1 MAIKNI
7 VETQINVTGQETVK
21 QAADAY
27 EDLGDAVSQTQLEAE
42 KLAQQFGINDER
54 TQEAIKVA
62 GRYKQEMEE
71 LDFAIDAARGGSD
84 QLFRAAQGVTAGFE
98 VAAGSVALFGGE
110 SEELEKVM
118 LKVQGAMVFSQGL
131 KDLKEFLPAIK
142 NVAKGFS
149 GALTKAVQGFSKAS
163 KVALASTGI
172 GLLVVA
178 VGSLVAYWDD
188 IKAAIS
194 GVSSEQKKLLKQQQD
209 SAATAQEQLDSVSQQ
224 ENILKQQGKTE
235 EEIRQIKINRAKI
248 AISELKAQLETQEQV
263 KQSQIETAKRNK
275 NILEGVLKFVT
286 APLTLLLKGV
296 DAVGKALGKDFGLE
310 KGLYGGIAKLVFNPE
325 EIEKEADASI
335 KETKKQLQTLENNLA
350 GFELEQRAKRK
361 ENAQKAKEDN
371 QKEFDDWLAKE
382 IEKNEIQKAN
392 AKYAEDIRKK
402 QQEDEDKAFQTWL
415 DGEVKKAEIADANL
429 KYKEKREQEARDKK
443 KAEEQALAD
452 FEEKLFQDSQAL
464 GSAVIDLVGQETK
477 VGKGLALAQIAADTA
492 RALSGA
498 LANANSPTPDN
509 VASGGLAG
517 IAKYIALATTIAT
530 NAKRAIDIVKSE
542 NVSGAASGSAPT
554 TGGGFTGSLNAPAVR
569 LPRTEEFT
577 GDRRVYVTE
586 YDISNTQERVKVTED
601 VSIVK

>member
-1 MAIKNI
+1 MAINEAVNI
-7 VETQINVTGQETVK
+7 DIDVNGTSTVK

-42 KLAQQFGINDER
+42 KLAQQFGINDKR

-62 GRYKQEMEE
+62 GKYKQEMEE

-98 VAAGSVALFGGE
+98 VAAGATALFGGQ

-118 LKVQGAMVFSQGL
+118 LKVQGAMVLSQGL
-131 KDLKEFLPAIK
+131 KDFKEFTPAIL
-142 NVAKGFS
+142 NLAKGIRTKLVT
-149 GALTKAVQGFSKAS
+149 ALTTLKGAIA
-163 KVALASTGI
+163 ATGI
-172 GLLVVA
+172 GLLLTGLATV
-178 VGSLVAYWDD
+178 VAYWDD
-188 IKAAIS
+188 IKAAVT
-194 GVSSEQKKLLKQQQD
+194 GVSSSQKDLLKSQED
-209 SAATAQEQLDSVSQQ
+209 SAALAQEQLNSVSQQ
-224 ENILKQQGKTE
+224 ENILKLQGKTE

-248 AISELKAQLETQEQV
+248 AISELKAQIATQEQI
-263 KQSQIETAKRNK
+263 KKTQIETAKRNK
-275 NILEGVLKFVT
+275 EIVT
-286 APLTLLLKGV
+286 GIIEFLSKPINLLLQGV
-296 DAVGKALGKDFGLE
+296 DKLKNAFGGNSNL
-310 KGLYGGIAKLVFNPE
+310 AKQFKEAQKEAANFVFDPKE
-325 EIEKEADASI
+325 TAKEADESI
-335 KETKKQLQTLENNLA
+335 NETKKQLNKLENTLA
-350 GFELEQRAKRK
+350 GFRLQQRAKRK
-361 ENAQKAKEDN
+361 ENAQKAKDDD

-392 AKYAEDIRKK
+392 SKYAEDIRKK

-464 GSAVIDLVGQETK
+464 GSAVIDLIGKETK

-530 NAKRAIDIVKSE
+530 NAKRAIDIVKGG

-554 TGGGFTGSLNAPAVR
+554 TGGGFTGSLNAPSIR

-586 YDISNTQERVKVTED
+586 YDISNTQEKVKVTED

>member
-1 MAIKNI
+1 MAINEAVNI
-7 VETQINVTGQETVK
+7 DIDVNGTSTVK
-21 QAADAY
+21 QAANAY

-42 KLAQQFGINDER
+42 KLAQQFGINDKR

-62 GRYKQEMEE
+62 GKYKQEMEE

-98 VAAGSVALFGGE
+98 VAAGATALFGGQ

-118 LKVQGAMVFSQGL
+118 LKVQGAMVLSQGL
-131 KDLKEFLPAIK
+131 KDFKEFTPAIL
-142 NVAKGFS
+142 NLAKGIRTKLVT
-149 GALTKAVQGFSKAS
+149 ALTTLKGAIA
-163 KVALASTGI
+163 ATGI
-172 GLLVVA
+172 GLLLTGLAA
-178 VGSLVAYWDD
+178 VVAYWDD
-188 IKAAIS
+188 IKAAVT
-194 GVSSEQKKLLKQQQD
+194 GVSSSQKDLLKSQED
-209 SAATAQEQLDSVSQQ
+209 SVALAQEQLQSVSEQ
-224 ENILKQQGKTE
+224 ENILKLQGKTE

-248 AISELKAQLETQEQV
+248 AISELKAQIETQEQI
-263 KQSQIETAKRNK
+263 KKTQIETAKRNK
-275 NILEGVLKFVT
+275 EILTGIIEFLSK
-286 APLTLLLKGV
+286 PINLLLQGV
-296 DAVGKALGKDFGLE
+296 DKLRNALGGNSNL
-310 KGLYGGIAKLVFNPE
+310 AKQFKEAQKEAANFVFDPKE
-325 EIEKEADASI
+325 TAKEADESI
-335 KETKKQLQTLENNLA
+335 NETKKQLSKLENTLA
-350 GFELEQRAKRK
+350 GFRLQQRAKRK

-371 QKEFDDWLAKE
+371 EKEFDDWLAKE

-392 AKYAEDIRKK
+392 AKY
-402 QQEDEDKAFQTWL
+402 
-415 DGEVKKAEIADANL
+415 
-429 KYKEKREQEARDKK
+429 KEKKEQEARDKK

-464 GSAVIDLVGQETK
+464 GSAVIDLIGQETK

-554 TGGGFTGSLNAPAVR
+554 TGGGFTGSFNAPSVR

-586 YDISNTQERVKVTED
+586 YDISNTQEKVKVTED